1 LTWVRGPEDPI
12 VLYESEED
20 TLHHISAG
28 PDGMLYVT
36 AFNTDEIWRVDTRCD
51 EVLAEP
57 VKVGRSSLL
66 EGPHMIQV
74 VDAPEGGVDAY
85 YLLSLSNRLGRVKF
99 RPSQN

>member
-1 LTWVRGPEDPI
+1 
-12 VLYESEED
+12 
-20 TLHHISAG
+20 
-28 PDGMLYVT
+28 
-36 AFNTDEIWRVDTRCD
+36 
-51 EVLAEP
+51 